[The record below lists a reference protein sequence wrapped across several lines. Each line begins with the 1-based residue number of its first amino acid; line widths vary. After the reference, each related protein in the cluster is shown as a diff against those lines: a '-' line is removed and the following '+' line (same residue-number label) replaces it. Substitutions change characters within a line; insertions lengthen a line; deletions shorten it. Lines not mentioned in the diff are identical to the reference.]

1 MDARIE
7 EESGG
12 GPTTPMDE
20 SIGLGSS
27 AFARRYL
34 RNLFDFFSS
43 GYLDVSVHPVPST
56 QTMYLSVSD
65 EVLPRRVSPFG
76 YPRIKAL
83 VQLPWAFRR
92 LRVLLRQLVP
102 RHSSMTLFSL
112 NYSQLYRVLDA
123 LLLFFTIT
131 VIVIQSLFGFQRSF
145 GSLERLSTRLTLL
158 SIRLAF
164 FPGDENML
172 LRWFSRCQQAL
183 EVFVD
188 FRDFSLF
195 WLVLKLL
202 GLARNLPTRGS
213 SFRS

>member
-34 RNLFDFFSS
+34 RNLFDFYSS
-43 GYLDVSVHPVPST
+43 RYLDVSVHAVPSST
-56 QTMYLSVSD
+56 PMYSAKGD
-65 EVLPRRVSPFG
+65 EVLPRRVPPFG
-76 YPRIKAL
+76 NPRIKAL
-83 VQLPWAFRR
+83 VQLPWAYRR

-123 LLLFFTIT
+123 LL
-131 VIVIQSLFGFQRSF
+131 SLSRQ
-145 GSLERLSTRLTLL
+145 LL
-158 SIRLAF
+158 S
-164 FPGDENML
+164 
-172 LRWFSRCQQAL
+172 
-183 EVFVD
+183 
-188 FRDFSLF
+188 
-195 WLVLKLL
+195 
-202 GLARNLPTRGS
+202 
-213 SFRS
+213 